1 MTRRVL
7 AGIASAAALVGVSV
21 AGGVLVASTLPF
33 ATRAVAATALVAA
46 FSALAIWARTPAIAV
61 GGFLFAL
68 PLLERRDVFAGLDP
82 GELVTLILVLLGAL
96 ALFLE
101 PPAQVRQ
108 RMQLILWA
116 LVGLAFVGGISIAD
130 NGLLNPTQ
138 VAAAVLKPAAWA
150 IVIYLVLV
158 YFDSESKLRGLL
170 LTLIASG
177 AAAGA
182 IGVIQFVTG
191 HAPVSPGDSLA
202 RADGTFEHYNQLGGF
217 MALMSVPT
225 LAYALS
231 TRRGALKILL
241 FTALLVEL
249 TALLLSG
256 TLGSLLGLLVAA
268 LISVRL
274 WSVRP
279 VVGLV
284 MTTLPLLALV
294 SLALLAPAQA
304 DRIGLVGQR
313 ANDRLRTY
321 AAGLAVARDHLWF
334 GTGSDERTV
343 EEIENNPNYGF
354 TRFGETGSQPH
365 NVFLEALVITGL
377 PGLLLLAWLVWL
389 VLRILMASR
398 PKPEE
403 KDYLLRWGI
412 ILGCIAFLVQ
422 NLTNT
427 LLTHARIGVIFLTL
441 VVIAARLAAL
451 RIVGDEETATVSR
464 RRSGELRDAISA
476 A

>member
-1 MTRRVL
+1 
-7 AGIASAAALVGVSV
+7 
-21 AGGVLVASTLPF
+21 
-33 ATRAVAATALVAA
+33 
-46 FSALAIWARTPAIAV
+46 
-61 GGFLFAL
+61 
-68 PLLERRDVFAGLDP
+68 
-82 GELVTLILVLLGAL
+82 
-96 ALFLE
+96 
-101 PPAQVRQ
+101 
-108 RMQLILWA
+108 
-116 LVGLAFVGGISIAD
+116 
-130 NGLLNPTQ
+130 
-138 VAAAVLKPAAWA
+138 
-150 IVIYLVLV
+150 
-158 YFDSESKLRGLL
+158 
-170 LTLIASG
+170 
-177 AAAGA
+177 
-182 IGVIQFVTG
+182 
-191 HAPVSPGDSLA
+191 
-202 RADGTFEHYNQLGGF
+202 
-217 MALMSVPT
+217 
-225 LAYALS
+225 
-231 TRRGALKILL
+231 LKILL

-334 GTGSDERTV
+334 GTGSDERAV

-451 RIVGDEETATVSR
+451 RAVGDEQTATVSR